1 MSKLFHPLLTLIS
14 TVTDRQLAHHIEYL
28 KEENRILRERIPKQ
42 IHTTPGERARLLK
55 LGKRL
60 GKGIDSL
67 IGIVAPSTFHRW
79 VREEKR
85 GRPKAT
91 VKRPR
96 RDLRELVRRI
106 AEETGFGYTRILG
119 ELRKLGIRRICRQT
133 VKNILKEQGTDPRPK
148 RGKGTWD
155 EFLKIHAKT
164 LWACDFFSKRAITPR
179 GFVDLYVL
187 VFIHLDTR
195 EIIVTTSTAKPNS
208 KWVEQQARNF
218 LAQVADR
225 DDRPGYLLR
234 DRDSK
239 FTRQF
244 DEILKTDGVKPIVLP
259 FRSPNLNARCERV
272 IQTIQQECVDNFL
285 VFGTRHLDYLISEF
299 VEYYNTVRSH
309 SRREHLPPLRQN
321 VPEENSTIDF
331 SKIVC
336 QERLGGLIKS
346 FERAAA

>member
-1 MSKLFHPLLTLIS
+1 MTRLFHPLLTLIA

-42 IHTTPGERARLLK
+42 IHTTPNERARLLK

-85 GRPKAT
+85 GHRKAK

-133 VKNILKEQGTDPRPK
+133 VKNILKEQGTDPHPK

-208 KWVEQQARNF
+208 RWVAQQARDF
-218 LAQVADR
+218 LTQVANR
-225 DDRPGYLLR
+225 DDRPEYLLR

-244 DEILKTDGVKPIVLP
+244 DEILKAGSVKPQMLP

-272 IQTIQQECVDNFL
+272 IQTIQQECLDNFL

-309 SRREHLPPLRQN
+309 SRREHLPPLRQD
-321 VPEENSTIDF
+321 VPKENCTIDF
-331 SKIVC
+331 AKIVC
-336 QERLGGLIKS
+336 KERLGGLIKS
-346 FERAAA
+346 FERVAA